1 MKISIVWDGDTV
13 EAHPFNSPGVVSRA
27 DEEPA
32 QRPTWTPDQL
42 ERLDMV
48 AGLLLGECVCE
59 PDYGNGL
66 RYRRVVGDLRIIVR
80 PELVGGA
87 P

>member
-1 MKISIVWDGDTV
+1 MKISIVWDGDIV
-13 EAHPFNSPGVVSRA
+13 EARPPFSP
-27 DEEPA
+27 EEPEET

-42 ERLDMV
+42 ERLDAV

-59 PDYGNGL
+59 PDYANGL
-66 RYRRVVGDLRIIVR
+66 RYRRVAGDLRIIVR
-80 PELVGGA
+80 PEIVGGA